1 MSETLKEA
9 QSKERIE
16 TKIFFMKLVEQL
28 SRRGLSVEN
37 FLNAPHHKLRVGKVS
52 DEFRYEIPMQQLKR
66 ILTTFDRFQCSV
78 PGCLLSIFTS
88 FLFHVLLTV
97 WSLEGSSLGLAVVA
111 FFAFATAFVCLLIS
125 SCKVASWKS
134 PGMNTII
141 YLMILILYSTLLPRI
156 YNSRKLSL
164 VFKLGLLRSVMV
176 IPVLVWENPL
186 CSAVIQ
192 FVGDLGMVI
201 VGTYSD
207 GAILEPTREKNTQL
221 VVAAICYLASFAVST
236 VYSFAREKK
245 LETLIKTFEKLV
257 EALYIQLAIV
267 NQLKGIPSATVR
279 LPQLRSDSE
288 LPGSY
293 SSDDNEKDPQAD
305 SSPSNLLKVSRSP
318 SILSLRQKRENQEKT
333 SKVLPRDAKD
343 PGRRP
348 SVEEMIGKKAETAK
362 PAGLDLSEFRA
373 KGFESYL
380 FTEGS
385 DMIAFQLS
393 TDHLISKVD
402 FDAVCS
408 KAMDRIDSKKG
419 ARVGVSLLEVL
430 DAVGDILMKYDMVVQ
445 LENLE
450 LAEDTKGTGLLEKP
464 ASSSN
469 SAVICSIRGEANC
482 LRTISIRVKRAEPET
497 VRSLQKKSTS
507 QQFIGNLTV
516 KSEVK
521 IQPIPNLTSIPLEE
535 NEPFFTPKDHQRIHF
550 SKGSKVA
557 ATTKHSEGQPTL
569 KRNNSNPAALADDG
583 SPNNEAGSS
592 WPIEEMVSVVVHDM
606 RSPLMCIQGNLELI
620 DFELKQSRIYDLVAP
635 LIKSSSAAAT
645 LLEMLVNDIL
655 DSARISKGIF
665 KVSEEKCDLEE
676 IIKESL
682 ETVRMAAKSRKNE
695 LSYEYSG
702 ERFIVSDKQ
711 RIKQVILN
719 FLSNSIKFTKCGK
732 ITVSVKEVRKKMVIS
747 VEDNGEGMS
756 PQEITALFEKF
767 SSNRTSRSNS
777 KGIGL
782 GLFICK
788 SIIETL
794 GPKNQIR
801 VQSQPGKGTKITFEI
816 FSNISE
822 KEIPLKYMVASKNR
836 MKSENNCRTS
846 IFESFIEDQK
856 RRKSIDIFE
865 LNNQGVQ
872 DSRRVIE
879 VRKKTRMSKED
890 RPVPQRKLIRKQDTV
905 REEAI
910 EESFAF
916 QNLANV
922 TKDQNQ
928 SIIRIHKASILLVD
942 DDPMILDL
950 LEMYSAQVAAKLG
963 LKLKVDTAQSLEDA
977 KTMARRG
984 FYDVIV
990 SDLNLPDGSGPALVS
1005 SLREIYTSTS
1015 KKPLFLLVTGQ
1026 TDDSE
1031 LQALAP
1037 YFFEVLQKPVSLDYW
1052 FFIISKCV
1060 DRLGED
1066 TKSRP
1071 TVFNRQVLLDNS
1083 QQIPDE
1089 ESSVRQDTESITSQ

>member
-1 MSETLKEA
+1 MSETPKEA

-16 TKIFFMKLVEQL
+16 TKVFFMKIIEQL

-37 FLNAPHHKLRVGKVS
+37 FLNAPHHRLRVGKVA
-52 DEFRYEIPMQQLKR
+52 DEFRHEIPTQQLKR
-66 ILTTFDRFQCSV
+66 VLATFDRFQCSV
-78 PGCLLSIFTS
+78 PGCFLSIATS

-97 WSLEGSSLGLAVVA
+97 WTSESSSLGLAVVA
-111 FFAFATAFVCLLIS
+111 FFAFATALVCLLIS

-156 YNSRKLSL
+156 YGSRKLSL
-164 VFKLGLLRSVMV
+164 VFKLGVLRSLMS

-186 CSAVIQ
+186 CSVAIQ
-192 FVGDLGMVI
+192 FVGDLGVVI
-201 VGTYSD
+201 VGANSEATASESVRD
-207 GAILEPTREKNTQL
+207 RSTQL
-221 VVAAICYLASFAVST
+221 TVTAICYLSSFAVST

-267 NQLKGIPSATVR
+267 NQLNGVPSATLRVPQVR
-279 LPQLRSDSE
+279 TENE
-288 LPGSY
+288 LPG
-293 SSDDNEKDPQAD
+293 SSDDNEKDAQGEA
-305 SSPSNLLKVSRSP
+305 SPDGPLKVSRSP
-318 SILSLRQKRENQEKT
+318 SILSLRHKKEHPDKN
-333 SKVLPRDAKD
+333 SKLLPRDAKD
-343 PGRRP
+343 QVRRP
-348 SVEEMIGKKAETAK
+348 SIEKMLAK
-362 PAGLDLSEFRA
+362 PASLDLSEFRA
-373 KGFESYL
+373 KGFENYL
-380 FTEGS
+380 FTENS
-385 DMIAFQLS
+385 DMVAFQLS
-393 TDHLISKVD
+393 TDHLISTVD
-402 FDAVCS
+402 FDVVCS

-419 ARVGVSLLEVL
+419 TRVGVSVLEVL
-430 DAVGDILMKYDMVVQ
+430 DLVSEMLMKYDMVVQ

-450 LAEDTKGTGLLEKP
+450 LAEDLKAGGTGEKP
-464 ASSSN
+464 LSASN
-469 SAVICSIRGEANC
+469 TAVICSIRGEANC
-482 LRTISIRVKRAEPET
+482 LRTISIRVKKCEVESSRH
-497 VRSLQKKSTS
+497 LQKKSPS
-507 QQFIGNLTV
+507 QQFIGSLPV

-521 IQPIPNLTSIPLEE
+521 VQPTPNLSLIPLED
-535 NEPFFTPKDHQRIHF
+535 NEPLFTPKDHQRIHF
-550 SKGSKVA
+550 GEGSQLA
-557 ATTKHSEGQPTL
+557 ATTKNRDTNSPSKKNASNATFLGDHSSPT
-569 KRNNSNPAALADDG
+569 NEQASN
-583 SPNNEAGSS
+583 

-645 LLEMLVNDIL
+645 LLEMLVSDIL

-665 KVSEEKCDLEE
+665 KVSEEKCNLEE

-682 ETVRMAAKSRKNE
+682 ETVRMAAKSKKNE
-695 LSYEYSG
+695 LSYEYFG
-702 ERFIVSDKQ
+702 GRFIVSDRQ
-711 RIKQVILN
+711 RIKQVLLN

-732 ITVSVKEVRKKMVIS
+732 ITVSVKEVRKRMVIS

-756 PQEITALFEKF
+756 EQEIKALFEKF
-767 SSNRTSRSNS
+767 SSNRSSRSNS

-794 GPKNQIR
+794 GPKNQIK
-801 VQSQPGKGTKITFEI
+801 VQSQPGRGTKITFEI
-816 FSNISE
+816 FSNVSE
-822 KEIPLKYMVASKNR
+822 KEIPIKYMAAAKNR
-836 MKSENNCRTS
+836 MKSENNCRTPL
-846 IFESFIEDQK
+846 FEVLAEGQN

-890 RPVPQRKLIRKQDTV
+890 KPVPQRKLMHKQDTV

-916 QNLANV
+916 QNLMNA
-922 TKDQNQ
+922 TRDQNL
-928 SIIRIHKASILLVD
+928 SVIRIHKASVLLVD
-942 DDPMILDL
+942 DDSMILGL
-950 LEMYSAQVAAKLG
+950 LEMYTAQVAAKLG
-963 LKLKVDTAQSLEDA
+963 LELTVDTAESLEDA
-977 KTMARRG
+977 KTRARRS

-990 SDLNLPDGSGPALVS
+990 SDLNLPDGNGPALVA
-1005 SLREIYTSTS
+1005 SLREIYAPTS

-1031 LQALAP
+1031 LQSLAP

-1052 FFIISKCV
+1052 YFIMSKCI
-1060 DRLGED
+1060 DKLGED
-1066 TKSRP
+1066 TGSQPLTR
-1071 TVFNRQVLLDNS
+1071 NRQLLLDHS
-1083 QQIPDE
+1083 QAIPYE
-1089 ESSVRQDTESITSQ
+1089 ESSVPADSESHSSQ

>member
-1 MSETLKEA
+1 MSETPKEA

-16 TKIFFMKLVEQL
+16 TKVFFMKIIEQL

-37 FLNAPHHKLRVGKVS
+37 FLNAPHHKLRVGKVA
-52 DEFRYEIPMQQLKR
+52 DEFRHEIPTQQLKR
-66 ILTTFDRFQCSV
+66 ILATFDRFQCSL
-78 PGCLLSIFTS
+78 PGCFLSISTS

-97 WSLEGSSLGLAVVA
+97 WTSEGSSLGLAVVA
-111 FFAFATAFVCLLIS
+111 FFAFATALVCLLIS

-156 YNSRKLSL
+156 YSSRKLSL
-164 VFKLGLLRSVMV
+164 VFKLGLLRSLTS

-186 CSAVIQ
+186 CSVAIQ
-192 FVGDLGMVI
+192 FVGDLGVVI
-201 VGTYSD
+201 VGTNSESAVAESVRD
-207 GAILEPTREKNTQL
+207 RSTQL
-221 VVAAICYLASFAVST
+221 TVAAICYLSSFAVST
-236 VYSFAREKK
+236 VYSFARDKK

-267 NQLKGIPSATVR
+267 NQLNGVPSATLRVPQVR
-279 LPQLRSDSE
+279 SESE
-288 LPGSY
+288 LPGSTDE
-293 SSDDNEKDPQAD
+293 SEKDAQGD
-305 SSPSNLLKVSRSP
+305 SSPGGPLKVPRSP
-318 SILSLRQKRENQEKT
+318 SILSLRHKKEHQDKSNKLL
-333 SKVLPRDAKD
+333 SRDPKD
-343 PGRRP
+343 QVRRP
-348 SVEEMIGKKAETAK
+348 SIEKMLAKKGELAK
-362 PAGLDLSEFRA
+362 PASLDMSEFRA
-373 KGFESYL
+373 KGFENYL
-380 FTEGS
+380 FTENS
-385 DMIAFQLS
+385 DMVAFQLS
-393 TDHLISKVD
+393 TDHLISTVD
-402 FDAVCS
+402 FDVVCS

-419 ARVGVSLLEVL
+419 SRMGVNVLEVL
-430 DAVGDILMKYDMVVQ
+430 DVVSEMLMKYDMVVQ

-450 LAEDTKGTGLLEKP
+450 LAEETKAGGNGEKSVS
-464 ASSSN
+464 ASN

-482 LRTISIRVKRAEPET
+482 LRTISIRMKKNELESSRH
-497 VRSLQKKSTS
+497 LQKKSTS
-507 QQFIGNLTV
+507 QQFIGSLPV

-521 IQPIPNLTSIPLEE
+521 VQPTANLTSIPLED
-535 NEPFFTPKDHQRIHF
+535 NEPFITSKDHQRIHF
-550 SKGSKVA
+550 GEGSQLA
-557 ATTKHSEGQPTL
+557 ATTKHRDPSSPS
-569 KRNNSNPAALADDG
+569 KRIASNPTFLGDNS
-583 SPNNEAGSS
+583 SPTNEQASN

-645 LLEMLVNDIL
+645 LLEMLVSDIL

-665 KVSEEKCDLEE
+665 KVSEEKCNLEE

-682 ETVRMAAKSRKNE
+682 ETVRMAAKSKKNE
-695 LSYEYSG
+695 LSYEYFG
-702 ERFIVSDKQ
+702 GRFIVSDRQ
-711 RIKQVILN
+711 RIKQVLLN

-732 ITVSVKEVRKKMVIS
+732 INVSVKEVRKRMVIS

-756 PQEITALFEKF
+756 EQEIKALFEKF
-767 SSNRTSRSNS
+767 SSNRSSRSNS

-794 GPKNQIR
+794 GPKNQIK
-801 VQSQPGKGTKITFEI
+801 VQSQLGKGTKITFEI
-816 FSNISE
+816 FSNVSE
-822 KEIPLKYMVASKNR
+822 KEIPIKYMAASKNR

-846 IFESFIEDQK
+846 LFEVLAEDHN

-890 RPVPQRKLIRKQDTV
+890 RPVPQRKLIQKQDTV
-905 REEAI
+905 REETI

-916 QNLANV
+916 QKLDNA
-922 TKDQNQ
+922 TRDHNQ
-928 SIIRIHKASILLVD
+928 SLIRIHKANVLLVD
-942 DDPMILDL
+942 DDSMILGL
-950 LEMYSAQVAAKLG
+950 LEMYTAQVAAKLG
-963 LKLKVDTAQSLEDA
+963 LDLTVDTAESLEDA

-990 SDLNLPDGSGPALVS
+990 SDLNLPDGNGPALVA
-1005 SLREIYTSTS
+1005 SLREIYAPTS

-1031 LQALAP
+1031 LQSLAP

-1052 FFIISKCV
+1052 FFILSKCV
-1060 DRLGED
+1060 DKLGEE
-1066 TKSRP
+1066 TGSQSLMR
-1071 TVFNRQVLLDNS
+1071 NRQLLLDNS
-1083 QQIPDE
+1083 HAIPDE
-1089 ESSVRQDTESITSQ
+1089 ESSVPADSESHTSQ